1 MQCVISSTHIVFLL
15 TNGRICRYKYTVK
28 TEASTGSA
36 SKFTSTAELEGRSS
50 KSQKKD
56 SDSWDAAPDNI
67 LPSMRSDLQLP
78 VLNTLQIP
86 ANSVDHLSQIFLQCH
101 ASSHAALTVYFN

>member
-1 MQCVISSTHIVFLL
+1 MNMALAMFIICARCTLTILLFSLFGSLPEVLQCVISSTHIVFLL
-15 TNGRICRYKYTVK
+15 TNGRICRYKYSVK
-28 TEASTGSA
+28 TEASSGSA

-67 LPSMRSDLQLP
+67 LPSMR
-78 VLNTLQIP
+78 
-86 ANSVDHLSQIFLQCH
+86 
-101 ASSHAALTVYFN
+101 

>member
-1 MQCVISSTHIVFLL
+1 MKKIFFSIFGSLPEVMQCVISNTHIVFLL

-28 TEASTGSA
+28 TEASSGNA

-50 KSQKKD
+50 KAQKKD

-67 LPSMRSDLQLP
+67 LPSMR
-78 VLNTLQIP
+78 
-86 ANSVDHLSQIFLQCH
+86 
-101 ASSHAALTVYFN
+101 

>member
-1 MQCVISSTHIVFLL
+1 MEDALHLELILVCYLHYVIELLFSLFGSLPEVLQCVISSTHIVFLL
-15 TNGRICRYKYTVK
+15 TNGRICRYKYSVK
-28 TEASTGSA
+28 TEASSGSA

-67 LPSMRSDLQLP
+67 LPSMR
-78 VLNTLQIP
+78 
-86 ANSVDHLSQIFLQCH
+86 
-101 ASSHAALTVYFN
+101 